1 MQLPKLYSRLLR
13 LMSREV
19 TDVEE
24 LLTAL
29 EATQEKMSDVLQVLE
44 DLIVI
49 YQSKGDEQSVKRA
62 EAEMEKV
69 TTDTDREIATVKEF
83 LTSLTLKASS
93 MSDAVPRR
101 PVRREGSKVKQNR
114 RDIGWSSG

>member
-1 MQLPKLYSRLLR
+1 MQLTKLYSRLLR
-13 LMSREV
+13 LMSGEV

-29 EATQEKMSDVLQVLE
+29 EATQENNFDVLQVLE

-49 YQSKGDEQSVKRA
+49 YQSKGDEQSLKRA

-69 TTDTDREIATVKEF
+69 TTDTDRVIATVIEIF
-83 LTSLTLKASS
+83 DLAYIENI
-93 MSDAVPRR
+93 AN
-101 PVRREGSKVKQNR
+101 E
-114 RDIGWSSG
+114 